1 MIDKNNLEFK
11 QKELEYLKQVEQN
24 GHLQL
29 GINDNNH
36 VMVMDNFTQ
45 DVIKHCHES
54 EFIVTVIEQETVSK
68 DTDINTAVKL
78 SDIGKSRIKELT
90 EELYTD

>member
-24 GHLQL
+24 GYLQL
-29 GINDNNH
+29 GINDNRN
-36 VMVMDNFTQ
+36 VMVMDNLTEA
-45 DVIKHCHES
+45 VIKHCHES
-54 EFIVTVIEQETVSK
+54 EFIVTVIAQETVSK

-78 SDIGKSRIKELT
+78 SNIGKSRIKELT
-90 EELYTD
+90 GELYTD